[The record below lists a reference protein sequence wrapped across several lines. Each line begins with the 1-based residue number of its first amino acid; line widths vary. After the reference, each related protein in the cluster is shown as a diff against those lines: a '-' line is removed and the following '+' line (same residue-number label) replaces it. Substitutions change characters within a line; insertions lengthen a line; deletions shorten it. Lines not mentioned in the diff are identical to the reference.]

1 MVVKVFKDVID
12 ALTSNIGLEHRYNHL
27 INSLESFDFKMVSN
41 EVKREVSSLFANS
54 FAPS

>member
-1 MVVKVFKDVID
+1 MVVEVFKDVIN
-12 ALTSNIGLEHRYNHL
+12 ALTSNVGLEHRYNHL

-41 EVKREVSSLFANS
+41 EVKREVSSLYANS